1 VRDVW
6 QQAEIKANAGMPAS
20 WSNPGVYHHLSTL
33 LIGWVLVICIKSPAA
48 AQPEQFFKPLPVPIA
63 VPAPT
68 PAGDEL
74 VRVISQV
81 QQQVVQNDV
90 RGAAKTLRAAREALG
105 KSAELASRTC
115 QIRLLLGR
123 KQAAKKACHAALALP
138 FQNQDSY
145 WKGAAFDGLAALFE
159 NIGDVDAAIQAARM
173 ALHNLEYKRRGIYYL
188 RLIQLLG
195 RRGSCADLHE
205 ARRIIATEAIPG
217 PQLVLVQSAIRKWGS
232 AEQGK
237 YCDYAHLAH
246 LPPAIQ
252 RFLLHPEEAMAA
264 QAGSSFAAFKMAD
277 RLFKDGS
284 SIADFKMT
292 DKAPT
297 APSASKVVPEHVD
310 SKPEQVHVKT
320 LVKTDRLGH
329 VMMNLGEGDP
339 QGTQGNAGS
348 NASNVSST
356 PAFASGPV
364 TAEPLLM
371 LVIPRPLLFSAD
383 DSALFLDNRRID
395 ERVKAV
401 QEVMVQ
407 EMQRVSNMRF
417 DGDQDAA
424 EEGEEEYN

>member
-1 VRDVW
+1 
-6 QQAEIKANAGMPAS
+6 M
-20 WSNPGVYHHLSTL
+20 YHYLATL

-48 AQPEQFFKPLPVPIA
+48 AQPEQFFKPLPPPVPIA

-105 KSAELASRTC
+105 KSAELASLTC

-123 KQAAKKACHAALALP
+123 KQAAKKACHAALTLP

-173 ALHNLEYKRRGIYYL
+173 ALHNLEYERRGIYYL

-205 ARRIIATEAIPG
+205 ARRIVATEAIPG
-217 PQLVLVQSAIRKWGS
+217 PQLVLVQSAIREWGS

-237 YCDYAHLAH
+237 YCDYAHMAH

-264 QAGSSFAAFKMAD
+264 SKMAD

-284 SIADFKMT
+284 SFADFKMT

-297 APSASKVVPEHVD
+297 DPSASKVIPEHVD

-320 LVKTDRLGH
+320 LVKTDQLGH

-364 TAEPLLM
+364 TAGPLLM
-371 LVIPRPLLFSAD
+371 LAIPRPSLFSAD

-395 ERVKAV
+395 ERVKVV

-417 DGDQDAA
+417 DDDQDAA